1 MEPIS
6 GLHEFLKVTGNKGTG
21 RLRTSLVMMGARESS
36 VDWRVTEKSQIRFA
50 FSHIV
55 VFNVLTTIKKYSLLE
70 QRN

>member
-36 VDWRVTEKSQIRFA
+36 VDWRVTEKSQIRVCIFPHCG
-50 FSHIV
+50 FQCT
-55 VFNVLTTIKKYSLLE
+55 NNY
-70 QRN
+70 